1 MLDYLL
7 SKGML
12 YWTDDDQN
20 DDDDEDFT
28 VKSIIHL
35 DESSADEDS
44 NGW

>member
-1 MLDYLL
+1 MLDCLL

-20 DDDDEDFT
+20 DDDEDFT
-28 VKSIIHL
+28 VESIIHL